1 MSPGWVL
8 LGLGQ
13 LTVTFW
19 GTWWL
24 IHPNHAHERQLVL
37 SRLTLRRNRVER
49 PAKRSRA
56 KRKAPGMDALYTGIG
71 ISAMLD
77 MPGIRADTREA
88 GRFRTSINGRALY
101 EEARKPKSKSR
112 SPFLTIDSRAFP
124 ETVCAHCKT
133 PMRGQLVRGQLVW
146 TTANW

>member
-24 IHPNHAHERQLVL
+24 IHPNHAHERLLVF

-49 PAKRSRA
+49 PAKR
-56 KRKAPGMDALYTGIG
+56 KAPDMDALYAGIG
-71 ISAMLD
+71 ID
-77 MPGIRADTREA
+77 MSSFPAPGVAGTLYIAADT
-88 GRFRTSINGRALY
+88 GNLY
-101 EEARKPKSKSR
+101 RW
-112 SPFLTIDSRAFP
+112 DSVAANFELIVSAICDLPP
-124 ETVCAHCKT
+124 EIIVCHIATV
-133 PMRGQLVRGQLVW
+133 
-146 TTANW
+146 

>member
-56 KRKAPGMDALYTGIG
+56 KRKAPDMDALYTGIGIG

-88 GRFRTSINGRALY
+88 GRLMAEKIGARTSINGRALY
-101 EEARKPKSKSR
+101 EEVRKPKSKSR
-112 SPFLTIDSRAFP
+112 SPFLTIDS
-124 ETVCAHCKT
+124 
-133 PMRGQLVRGQLVW
+133 
-146 TTANW
+146 